1 MTPEIKKAI
10 FEFVKAQLPDEFD
23 KKLYWANER
32 KDEPQKPF
40 CLLRALVPEQTDS
53 RTTERELPG
62 NVQEVT
68 MYKNCVITMSVYVDG
83 TTENVDL
90 DVQNA
95 YAEKTARDLKNS
107 FETFDTA
114 YEFKANEMS
123 VNSISEL
130 RDLTVSVS
138 GGYTYRYEFDITF
151 GYNEIMKI
159 QKLIGRDVNLQ
170 IERKE
175 PNDQH

>member
-1 MTPEIKKAI
+1 MIPEIKQAI
-10 FEFVKAQLPDEFD
+10 FDFVKENLPAEFEN
-23 KKLYWANER
+23 KIYWANER

-53 RTTERELPG
+53 RTSERELTG

-68 MYKNCVITMSVYVDG
+68 MYKNCVITMAIYVDG
-83 TTENVDL
+83 ITEDIDL
-90 DVQNA
+90 DIQNS
-95 YAEKTARDLKNS
+95 YAEQTARNLKNC

-114 YEFKANEMS
+114 YEFKANGMS

-130 RDLTVSVS
+130 RDLTAAVS

-151 GYNEIMKI
+151 GYNEVLEI
-159 QKLIGRDVNLQ
+159 QKLVGKDVDLN
-170 IERKE
+170 IERKTE
-175 PNDQH
+175 